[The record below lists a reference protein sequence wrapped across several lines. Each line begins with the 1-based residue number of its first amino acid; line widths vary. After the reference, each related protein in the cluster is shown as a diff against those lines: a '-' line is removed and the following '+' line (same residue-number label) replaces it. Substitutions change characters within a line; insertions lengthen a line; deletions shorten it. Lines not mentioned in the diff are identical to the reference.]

1 MNKKAK
7 CAICGKQQTIDE
19 IRLCSQKEHLSN
31 EKVETKPSTKG
42 KVHSFS
48 TVEERDDFVAKHPG
62 SRILTTKVKRSS
74 IWSEEEA
81 KYVSV
86 VTETYAAI
94 SA

>member
-1 MNKKAK
+1 MNKKVK
-7 CAICGKQQTIDE
+7 CAICGKQQTIEE
-19 IRLCSQKEHLSN
+19 IRLCSQKEHLSS
-31 EKVETKPSTKG
+31 EKVETKPSTQG

-48 TVEERDDFVAKHPG
+48 TKEERDAFVAKNSG

-74 IWSEEEA
+74 IWSEEDA

-86 VTETYAAI
+86 VTETYMAI